1 MSNGEPSK
9 TRKNRRPGIVTCL
22 AILFVFLGLVQAG
35 MAVQNFTWD
44 EYKPGKPMDPDLL
57 PWSIG
62 LLCLGGAFLSTAF
75 GLFRMRAWGR
85 RGALLLGI
93 FFVGTM
99 LYGVT
104 EDSFLLGLLI
114 TPGVVMAL
122 GIAYLLRPRI
132 AGAFR

>member
-1 MSNGEPSK
+1 MSSGTSSK
-9 TRKNRRPGIVTCL
+9 TRLNGGPAAVTIL
-22 AILFVFLGLVQAG
+22 AILFVFLGLVLTA
-35 MAVQNFTWD
+35 MAIQNFTWD

-62 LLCLGGAFLSTAF
+62 LVCLGGAFFSTAF

-99 LYGVT
+99 LYGLT
-104 EDSFLLGLLI
+104 EDAPLLGLLI
-114 TPGVVMAL
+114 TPGVAMAL